1 MLGTDGFQP
10 SPRIRI
16 GVATDEPIT
25 GRGLLSV
32 LQEEGRYRAVWLP
45 TRLDKLTQTSLMIG
59 VDALFVDMACGFPA
73 TIAKDLRA
81 AGVTVPIILWA
92 REAEAGLALPEND
105 ATVGVLDKRQS
116 PELLVPCIEAVR
128 MGRPWTGSE
137 SAGPNLISEPPPS
150 PVHLSAREGELMRLV
165 SEGLSNRQI
174 AERLHLTEGS
184 VKVYFSKLFRKLG
197 VRDRVG
203 LAVYALQHPWE
214 AARVSSRGRSRLLR
228 GSAATPVS

>member
-1 MLGTDGFQP
+1 MSSTGGFQP

-16 GVATDEPIT
+16 GIATDEPIT

-45 TRLDKLTQTSLMIG
+45 TKLDKLTQTSLMIG

-73 TIAKDLRA
+73 SVANDLRA

-92 REAEAGLALPEND
+92 RENEIPIARPDND
-105 ATVGVLDKRQS
+105 LTVGVLDKRQS
-116 PELLVPCIEAVR
+116 PELLIPCIEAVR
-128 MGRPWTGSE
+128 MGRPWAGSD
-137 SAGPNLISEPPPS
+137 SAGPNLISEPPPP

-203 LAVYALQHPWE
+203 LAVFALQHPWE

-228 GSAATPVS
+228 SSAGATVA

>member
-1 MLGTDGFQP
+1 MLGTDGFQTP
-10 SPRIRI
+10 PRIRI
-16 GVATDEPIT
+16 GIATDEPIT

-45 TRLDKLTQTSLMIG
+45 TKLEKLTQTSLMIG
-59 VDALFVDMACGFPA
+59 VDALFFDMACGFPSSVA
-73 TIAKDLRA
+73 NDLRA

-92 REAEAGLALPEND
+92 REAETPIALPDND
-105 ATVGVLDKRQS
+105 LTVGVLDKRQS
-116 PELLVPCIEAVR
+116 PELLIPCIEAVR

-137 SAGPNLISEPPPS
+137 SVGPNLISEPPPS

-174 AERLHLTEGS
+174 AERLHLTEGP

-203 LAVYALQHPWE
+203 LAVSALQHPWE

-228 GSAATPVS
+228 SAAATPVS